1 MQHGGSFQNRYQQ
14 PAQAEK
20 LLDEIHRSFKSY
32 SANFDLSDC
41 DKILRI
47 ESACE
52 PIESFQMLH
61 FVHARGHHAEIL
73 PG

>member
-1 MQHGGSFQNRYQQ
+1 MVEVFKTDISN
-14 PAQAEK
+14 PAQAEE
-20 LLDEIHRSFKSY
+20 LLDEIHRSFKNY

-47 ESACE
+47 ESAAENIE
-52 PIESFQMLH
+52 PLQILD
-61 FVHARGHHAEIL
+61 FVHARGHHAEML